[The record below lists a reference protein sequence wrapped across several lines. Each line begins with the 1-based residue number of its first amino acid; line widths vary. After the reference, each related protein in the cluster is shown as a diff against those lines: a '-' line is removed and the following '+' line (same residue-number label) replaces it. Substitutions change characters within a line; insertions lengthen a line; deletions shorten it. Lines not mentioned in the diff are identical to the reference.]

1 MCSGGGGGNTTKK
14 KKKSEFEN
22 QPVTVTGTQIGV
34 ENPKDTA
41 KVTES
46 LKIKRQKEEGTYKDP
61 KVQEELTTGGLLGSS
76 RSKKDRDRQAKTR
89 DRAQR
94 NFNKRKFSRGITGR
108 KTRTA

>member
-14 KKKSEFEN
+14 KKKSEFKN
-22 QPVTVTGTQIGV
+22 QPVTVTGTQEGV

-41 KVTES
+41 KITET

-61 KVQEELTTGGLLGSS
+61 KVQEELTTGGLLQSGRS
-76 RSKKDRDRQAKTR
+76 RKDRARQATNR
-89 DRAQR
+89 ARAQR

-108 KTRTA
+108 KSGVA

>member
-22 QPVTVTGTQIGV
+22 QPVTVTGTQEGV

-41 KVTES
+41 KITET

-61 KVQEELTTGGLLGSS
+61 KVQEELTTGGLLQSGRS
-76 RSKKDRDRQAKTR
+76 RKDRARQATNR
-89 DRAQR
+89 ARAQR

-108 KTRTA
+108 KSGVA